1 VPAVPAVPR
10 HRSSGP
16 SGASG
21 RRVAR
26 NTARALGGAL
36 SFTLLLGFGYGW
48 YEYRSLRAGMQTF
61 QLNALGTD
69 PKGTGAHHVAGPKN
83 EQNILLVGLDTRDG
97 LSPELQ
103 HKLKVGSDA
112 SHATDTIMVLHV
124 PAGGRRATMISIPRD
139 SYVDIPGG
147 WAKNKINAAY
157 GDAYND
163 ALQKG
168 ASEKQAE
175 RAGADLLVE
184 TVSQF
189 TGLRIDHYVQVG
201 FGGFYTI
208 AKALHRIP
216 VTLCTDAD
224 DSFTRNR
231 LANQQGGSDFKMSA
245 GHHELT
251 PVQALEFVRQRH
263 FLHGGDL
270 AREKRQ
276 RYFITAAFD
285 KIASAHVLLDPGRLG
300 ALIKAVQGAFFVDS
314 KLDLVRFAGQMSDL
328 AANQISGFTIPTHG
342 TQFVSIV
349 GTSQDVVIVDPQ
361 EVRSAIQNRLT
372 PSRSASSP
380 KAAKPRSKPA
390 APALKGCVY

>member
-1 VPAVPAVPR
+1 
-10 HRSSGP
+10 
-16 SGASG
+16 
-21 RRVAR
+21 
-26 NTARALGGAL
+26 
-36 SFTLLLGFGYGW
+36 
-48 YEYRSLRAGMQTF
+48 
-61 QLNALGTD
+61 
-69 PKGTGAHHVAGPKN
+69 
-83 EQNILLVGLDTRDG
+83 
-97 LSPELQ
+97 
-103 HKLKVGSDA
+103 
-112 SHATDTIMVLHV
+112 
-124 PAGGRRATMISIPRD
+124 MISIPRD

-163 ALQKG
+163 AVQKG

-175 RAGADLLVE
+175 RAGANLLIQ

-208 AKALHRIP
+208 ARALHRIP
-216 VTLCTDAD
+216 VTLCADAD

-231 LANQQGGSDFKMSA
+231 LENQQGGSGFKMSA
-245 GHHELT
+245 GHHDLT

-300 ALIKAVQGAFFVDS
+300 ALIKAVHGTFFVDT
-314 KLDLVRFAGQMSDL
+314 KLDLVKFAGQLSDL
-328 AANQISGFTIPTHG
+328 AANQLTGFTVPTHG
-342 TQFVSIV
+342 SQFVSIV
-349 GTSQDVVIVDPQ
+349 GASQDVEIVDPH
-361 EVRSAIQNRLT
+361 EVQAAIQKRLT
-372 PSRSASSP
+372 STPTKPSSA
-380 KAAKPRSKPA
+380 KASKPA
-390 APALKGCVY
+390 AKPGSTAKGCVY